1 MSATV
6 MPGYNDRKTGRGN
19 AFADGRENGAYY
31 VRSWQAAIGSAPDWV
46 IVTSFNEWPEGTYIE
61 PSQAY
66 GNLFL
71 DLTAQWSAGLPG
83 LGPTA
88 AAPGSEAE
96 SCGAGQTQTQ
106 TGCGETYIDT
116 EANADAYSDTRA
128 GFYPAGG
135 LSGK

>member
-1 MSATV
+1 MV
-6 MPGYNDRKTGRGN
+6 G
-19 AFADGRENGAYY
+19 
-31 VRSWQAAIGSAPDWV
+31 
-46 IVTSFNEWPEGTYIE
+46 
-61 PSQAY
+61 
-66 GNLFL
+66 
-71 DLTAQWSAGLPG
+71 GLPG
-83 LGPTA
+83 FGPTA

-135 LSGK
+135 SVRQVTQLLSGGAP